1 MPLSARKF
9 LKSVSGSFAPML
21 AILLMPMVA
30 ALGFSIDYTSAVST
44 RASMQNAL
52 DAASLSITTLETT
65 TTLADRQ
72 VKLQEAYLANGGQG
86 TAKLDSFVVATD
98 GAASIKASAGF
109 AMPTSFMQ
117 IVKINTVQVG
127 VASAVRKRPA
137 LIEATFKIDKVS
149 GWWDKTMTLYGTKF
163 GDTNANKLMKIVYV
177 HNKFGDPKGYG
188 TTSAYTINGTT
199 ETLVQKQVCTTI
211 TVNSF
216 YGLPTTTIVQTDS
229 NGRKYATTCVNTGA
243 GAVVNVTD
251 MDNLY
256 LEMKIPNP
264 NPGLDFRFGPG
275 LGGGYLQSGTK
286 ETLRSDD
293 KATSDRLFIDK
304 IKTPA
309 NTIVDIFT
317 AVPCGITG
325 SQAWE
330 DGGSLT
336 NNTVGDADFSYFVT
350 GKCAFNKRPSETVL
364 TQ

>member
-9 LKSVSGSFAPML
+9 LRSVSGSFAPLL
-21 AILLMPMVA
+21 AILLIPMVA

-52 DAASLSITTLETT
+52 DAASLSITTLATT
-65 TTLADRQ
+65 TSLADRQ
-72 VKLQEAYLANGGQG
+72 VSLQDFYLANGGQG

-109 AMPTSFMQ
+109 AMPTAFMQ
-117 IVKINTVQVG
+117 IARINTVQVG
-127 VASAVRKRPA
+127 VASAVTKRPA
-137 LIEATFKIDKVS
+137 LTEATFKIDKVS

-163 GDTNANKLMKIVYV
+163 GETNANKLMKIVYV
-177 HNKFGDPKGYG
+177 HNRFGDPKGYG
-188 TTSAYTINGTT
+188 TSSVYTIDGTT
-199 ETLVQKQVCTTI
+199 ETLVQKQVCTTT
-211 TVNSF
+211 TVISF
-216 YGLPTTTIVQTDS
+216 YGLPTGTITQIS
-229 NGRKYATTCVNTGA
+229 GIRKYATTCVNTGV

-251 MDNLY
+251 MDNLS

-264 NPGLDFRFGPG
+264 NPGL
-275 LGGGYLQSGTK
+275 GGGYLPSGTK

-293 KATSDRLFIDK
+293 PATSDRLFIDK
-304 IKTPA
+304 VKTPA
-309 NTIVDIFT
+309 NTTVDIFT

-336 NNTVGDADFSYFVT
+336 NNTIDDADFSYFVT
-350 GKCAFNKRPSETVL
+350 GKCAFNKRASETVL